1 MSFNPTQGAAMSRK
15 SLASI
20 AAAVLFSSLAWA
32 APAAQ
37 AQSTDDAQAKRVDHR
52 SSDTMEQRRARE
64 AASKGPQ
71 ELRRFIWRTRMIY
84 SLDIHDFGVE
94 R

>member
-1 MSFNPTQGAAMSRK
+1 MSRK
-15 SLASI
+15 SLASV
-20 AAAVLFSSLAWA
+20 AAAVLFSFAWA
-32 APAAQ
+32 VPAAQ
-37 AQSTDDAQAKRVDHR
+37 AQSADAAQAKRVDHR

-84 SLDIHDFGVE
+84 SLDIRDFGVE

>member
-1 MSFNPTQGAAMSRK
+1 MNRRP
-15 SLASI
+15 LATV
-20 AAAVLFSSLAWA
+20 AAAVLFSSLAFA
-32 APAAQ
+32 VPSVQ
-37 AQSTDDAQAKRVDHR
+37 AQSEEPVQAKRIDHR

-84 SLDIHDFGVE
+84 ALDIHDFGVE